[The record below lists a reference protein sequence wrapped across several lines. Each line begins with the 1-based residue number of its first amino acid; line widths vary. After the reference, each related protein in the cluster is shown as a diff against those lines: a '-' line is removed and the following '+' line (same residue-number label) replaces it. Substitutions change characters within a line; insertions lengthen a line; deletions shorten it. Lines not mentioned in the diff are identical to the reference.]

1 MKRRQ
6 FRQKP
11 KRRLRLASIIGIII
25 ALIVLTAGGIYI
37 YSSDVVQ
44 SPHRK
49 TKVKVQQVTKQPK
62 QPVSARQIKSLQQDV
77 APTDDLARHF
87 DQQLQQHQYIGTAL
101 VVHNHRI
108 ILQKG
113 YGYADAKTKRLN
125 NAISLFQFASL
136 QKSLTALMIMQQ
148 IEKGKLSLD
157 TPVSKFYPKI
167 PNANSITIKNL
178 LTMTSGL
185 KDSGTLKGMTL
196 DERDVQQVIATAV
209 IHQVPDSGPWAYRM
223 IDYKIL
229 TGILRHV
236 TRESYQLSIDDLSQ
250 QGVIGLTDYQHFIID
265 KNRTYS
271 YRQNYQLVKDN
282 PVAYSHETGTGNYA
296 TTTGMLYHYYDLL
309 LNCKLLK
316 PMFCQEMLTPLPNE
330 NYAAGLYNNGDY
342 YSAHG
347 IIRGYEPCVVLSK
360 NSKDAVI
367 LLSNQ
372 NYKKNTWQPLAKRL
386 FTEMTAIPTK

>member
-77 APTDDLARHF
+77 APTDGLARHF

-108 ILQKG
+108 ILHKG

-316 PMFCQEMLTPLPNE
+316 PMFCQELLIPLPNE
-330 NYAAGLYNNGDY
+330 KYAAGLYNNGDY